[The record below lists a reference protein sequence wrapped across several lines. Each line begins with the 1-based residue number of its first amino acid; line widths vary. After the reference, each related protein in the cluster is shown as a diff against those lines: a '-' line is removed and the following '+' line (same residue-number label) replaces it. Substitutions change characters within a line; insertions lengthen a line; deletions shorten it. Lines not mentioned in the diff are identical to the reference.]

1 MADEQA
7 RGQVL
12 ARAATGYGAGLVK
25 WVGLGTLAL
34 LAACQVVPKGRPGA
48 VAPPPIANRPEPV
61 GPSLPSDT
69 ERHRVALLVPLTG
82 PNAGV
87 GTSISNAAN
96 LAVLDTGGKNIRITM
111 YDTATGAAS
120 AAQRAIAE
128 GNRIILGPLLAE
140 DVRTVAP
147 IARAAHVPLIAFSND
162 TGVAGNGTF
171 VMGYAPAQSISRVVD
186 YAKSKGVTK
195 FAGLVPVGLYGQ
207 RSSTALLRAVE
218 SSGGQVVSV
227 QTFDRTAG
235 SMKAAITK
243 MNAASPYQAVL
254 IADSG
259 RAAVTA
265 IPMIR
270 AGAGRSAQVLGTEL
284 WNAEAGLAAN
294 PALKGAWF
302 ASVSDGLYN
311 QLAAKYRSRFGRSPY
326 RLASLGYDAVLLVTR
341 IAGDW
346 RVGTPF
352 PQGALSDPGG
362 FSGIDGAFR
371 FNRDGIAER
380 ALEVQQAGAGGFSVV
395 SPAPHGF

>member
-1 MADEQA
+1 MAEEQA
-7 RGQVL
+7 RGQ
-12 ARAATGYGAGLVK
+12 GLMR
-25 WVGLGTLAL
+25 WLGLGMLTV
-34 LAACQVVPKGRPGA
+34 LAACQVVPKGRPG
-48 VAPPPIANRPEPV
+48 PV
-61 GPSLPSDT
+61 GPPPPVTRPDAVGPALPTDS
-69 ERHRVALLVPLTG
+69 ERHRVALLAPLTG

-96 LAVLDTGGKNIRITM
+96 LAVMDTGGTKIRVTM
-111 YDTATGAAS
+111 YDTATGAAA

-128 GNRIILGPLLAE
+128 GNRVILGPLLAE

-147 IARAAHVPLIAFSND
+147 IARAAKVPLIAFSND
-162 TGVAGNGTF
+162 ASVAGDGTYI
-171 VMGYAPAQSISRVVD
+171 MGYSPGQSINRVVD

-195 FAGLVPVGLYGQ
+195 FAGLVPIGLYGQ

-218 SSGGQVVSV
+218 SSGGQVVSM

-259 RAAVTA
+259 RVALTAVP
-265 IPMIR
+265 IIR
-270 AGAGRSAQVLGTEL
+270 AGAGRSAQILGTEL
-284 WNAEAGLAAN
+284 WNTEAGVAAN
-294 PALKGAWF
+294 PALKNAWF
-302 ASVSDGLYN
+302 ASVADGLYN

-326 RLASLGYDAVLLVTR
+326 RLASLGYDSVLLVTK

-346 RVGTPF
+346 RVGTAF
-352 PQGALSDPGG
+352 PQGALNDPGG

-371 FNRDGIAER
+371 FNREGIAER
-380 ALEVQQAGAGGFSVV
+380 ALEVQQAGPGGFTVI
-395 SPAPHGF
+395 SPAPRGF

>member
-7 RGQVL
+7 RGQEL
-12 ARAATGYGAGLVK
+12 ARGK
-25 WVGLGTLAL
+25 GLGKWLGLGMMAV
-34 LAACQVVPKGRPGA
+34 LAACQVVPKGPPRPVG
-48 VAPPPIANRPEPV
+48 PPPTANQQEPV
-61 GPSLPSDT
+61 GPSLPTDS
-69 ERHRVALLVPLTG
+69 ERHRVALLVPLSG

-96 LAVLDTGGKNIRITM
+96 LAVMDTGGQKIRVTM
-111 YDTATGAAS
+111 YDTSTGAAA

-147 IARAAHVPLIAFSND
+147 IARAAKVPLIAFSND
-162 TGVAGNGTF
+162 TGVAGNGTY
-171 VMGYAPAQSISRVVD
+171 VMGYAPAQSIGRVVD
-186 YAKSKGVTK
+186 YAKGRGITK

-218 SSGGQVVSV
+218 SSGGQVVSM
-227 QTFDRTAG
+227 QTFDRSPV
-235 SMKAAITK
+235 SMKAAIAK

-259 RAAVTA
+259 HVALSA
-265 IPMIR
+265 IPLIR
-270 AGAGRSAQVLGTEL
+270 AGGGRSSQILGTEL
-284 WNAEAGLAAN
+284 WNTEAGIAAS

-311 QLAAKYRSRFGRSPY
+311 QLAVKYRSRYGRSPY
-326 RLASLGYDAVLLVTR
+326 RLASLGYDAVLLVTK
-341 IAGDW
+341 IAGEW
-346 RVGTPF
+346 RPGTAF
-352 PQGALSDPGG
+352 PQSALSDAGG

-380 ALEVQQAGAGGFSVV
+380 ALEVQQAGAGGFTVV
-395 SPAPHGF
+395 SPAPRGF

>member
-1 MADEQA
+1 
-7 RGQVL
+7 
-12 ARAATGYGAGLVK
+12 
-25 WVGLGTLAL
+25 
-34 LAACQVVPKGRPGA
+34 
-48 VAPPPIANRPEPV
+48 
-61 GPSLPSDT
+61 LPTDT
-69 ERHRVALLVPLTG
+69 ERHRVALLAPLTG
-82 PNAGV
+82 QNAGV

-96 LAVLDTGGKNIRITM
+96 LAVLDTGGKNIRVTM
-111 YDTATGAAS
+111 YDTATGAAA

-128 GNRIILGPLLAE
+128 GNRVILGPLLAE
-140 DVRTVAP
+140 DVRVVAP
-147 IARAAHVPLIAFSND
+147 IARAAKVPLIAFSND

-171 VMGYAPAQSISRVVD
+171 VMGYAPAQSIGRVVD
-186 YAKSKGVTK
+186 YAKGKGVTK

-218 SSGGQVVSV
+218 ASGGQVVSV

-270 AGAGRSAQVLGTEL
+270 AGAGRSAQILGTEL
-284 WNAEAGLAAN
+284 WNTEAGLAAS

-311 QLAAKYRSRFGRSPY
+311 QLAAKYRARFGRSPY
-326 RLASLGYDAVLLVTR
+326 RLASLGYDAVLLVTK
-341 IAGDW
+341 IAADW
-346 RVGTPF
+346 RVGTAF
-352 PQGALSDPGG
+352 PQSALSESGG

-380 ALEVQQAGAGGFSVV
+380 ALEVQQAGAGGFTVV
-395 SPAPHGF
+395 SSAPRGF

>member
-7 RGQVL
+7 RGQVV
-12 ARAATGYGAGLVK
+12 ARGKALSK
-25 WVGLGTLAL
+25 WVGLTALAF
-34 LAACQVVPKGRPGA
+34 LAGCQVVPKGRPGP
-48 VAPPPIANRPEPV
+48 VAPPPNETRPEPV
-61 GPSLPSDT
+61 GASLPSDN
-69 ERHRVALLVPLTG
+69 ERHRVALLAPLTG

-96 LAVLDTGGKNIRITM
+96 LAVMDTGGKNIRVTM
-111 YDTATGAAS
+111 YDTATGAAA

-128 GNRIILGPLLAE
+128 GNRVILGPLLAE
-140 DVRTVAP
+140 DVRIVAP
-147 IARAAHVPLIAFSND
+147 IARAAKVPLIAFSND

-171 VMGYAPAQSISRVVD
+171 VMGYAPAQSIGRVVD

-218 SSGGQVVSV
+218 VSGGQVVSV

-235 SMKAAITK
+235 SMKVAITK

-259 RAAVTA
+259 RVAVTA
-265 IPMIR
+265 VPLIR
-270 AGAGRSAQVLGTEL
+270 VGAGRSAQILGTEL
-284 WNAEAGLAAN
+284 WNTEAGLAAS
-294 PALKGAWF
+294 PALNGAWF

-326 RLASLGYDAVLLVTR
+326 RLASLGYDAVLLVTK
-341 IAGDW
+341 IAADW
-346 RVGTPF
+346 RVGTAF
-352 PQGALSDPGG
+352 PQAALSDSGG

-380 ALEVQQAGAGGFSVV
+380 ALEVQQAGTGGFSVV
-395 SPAPHGF
+395 SPAPRGF